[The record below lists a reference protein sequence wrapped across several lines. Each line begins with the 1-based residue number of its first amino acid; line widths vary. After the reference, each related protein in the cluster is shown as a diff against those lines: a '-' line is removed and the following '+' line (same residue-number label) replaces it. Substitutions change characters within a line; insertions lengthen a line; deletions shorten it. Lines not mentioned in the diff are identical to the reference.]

1 MPDRYKRVKRR
12 GVNYRWLL
20 AVLVVSAFGLGGRLL
35 QFALDP
41 AKAGCVG
48 AILGITSG
56 AAPTLFLA
64 IREWND
70 GRGL

>member
-1 MPDRYKRVKRR
+1 MPERYKRVKTR

-20 AVLVVSAFGLGGRLL
+20 AVLVVGAFGLGGQLL

-41 AKAGCVG
+41 AKAGCIG
-48 AILGITSG
+48 AILGITLG
-56 AAPTLFLA
+56 AAPVLFLA

-70 GRGL
+70 DGGP